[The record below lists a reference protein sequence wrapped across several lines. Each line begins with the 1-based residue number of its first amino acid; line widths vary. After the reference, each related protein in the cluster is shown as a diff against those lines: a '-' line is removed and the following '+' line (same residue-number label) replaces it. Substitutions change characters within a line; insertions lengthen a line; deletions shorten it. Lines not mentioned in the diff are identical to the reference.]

1 MERANK
7 RDPSSKSYDATV
19 NRTRA
24 DRLQSC
30 EWKAVI
36 LPLNHCVLDDCD
48 TAVGLNHV
56 AKKTVAS
63 ITESPGAIRQCALL
77 SSLDPCYSARSTN
90 HLQKTVNQ
98 VVTDRVSGESTL
110 RIALTALY
118 VVVVK
123 SIPSHLV
130 LDVSSSKC
138 FFGTPDY
145 SFPDPVA

>member
-1 MERANK
+1 MLQFRQSRRSPNLPELS
-7 RDPSSKSYDATV
+7 DSVPYSLPSTRVTLLAQRTTSQKS
-19 NRTRA
+19 
-24 DRLQSC
+24 
-30 EWKAVI
+30 
-36 LPLNHCVLDDCD
+36 
-48 TAVGLNHV
+48 
-56 AKKTVAS
+56 
-63 ITESPGAIRQCALL
+63 
-77 SSLDPCYSARSTN
+77 
-90 HLQKTVNQ
+90 VNQ

-145 SFPDPVA
+145 SFPDTVA